1 MSEDPSFDE
10 MLRRVREGD
19 EQATAEMMRQY
30 APEVRRFIRY
40 RLTSGHLRRFLD
52 SLDVCQSVFA
62 NFFLRLAE
70 GQFELRTP
78 EQVQRLLRVMAGNRL
93 LDHHRRQTAAR
104 RAADAVPLGE
114 TVDLPNDSA
123 ADPTRTVEARDLVE
137 ALRARLSADERRIL
151 DVWMQG
157 EDWPEVA
164 RQLGSTAEA
173 VRKRFTRAIDRVVH
187 EMGWE
192 DLA

>member
-1 MSEDPSFDE
+1 MTEDHGFDE
-10 MLRRVREGD
+10 LLRRVREGD
-19 EQATAEMMRQY
+19 ERATAEMVRRY
-30 APEVRRFIRY
+30 EPEVRRFIRY

-62 NFFLRLAE
+62 NFFLRLTE
-70 GQFELRTP
+70 GQFELKNP

-104 RAADAVPLGE
+104 RACDAVPLGE
-114 TVDLPNDSA
+114 TADLPGDA
-123 ADPTRTVEARDLVE
+123 DDPTRTVEARDLVE
-137 ALRARLSADERRIL
+137 ALRARLSAEERRIL

-164 RQLGSTAEA
+164 RQLGSTADA
-173 VRKRFTRAIDRVVH
+173 VRKRFTRAIDRVARD
-187 EMGWE
+187 MGWE
-192 DLA
+192 DQE